1 MHVKETIME
10 SSLFYP
16 LDIPYDVAYRKNSP
30 AEPVSPHSHN
40 AVEIY
45 LTRTALP
52 DVLIEDQLYT
62 VEADT
67 LIIIPAFSVHQLYH
81 EMGIEYERYVLSIKD
96 SWIKNVFGQNKDI
109 PSCLLETGPAAFI
122 SGPEIISKMK
132 GCLDRLLGYRNVTSP
147 EALCVLFELIGLICD
162 YCHKN
167 ATKDDGSGLYPKSVA
182 SRSREKVNEMI
193 SYIQDHL
200 SENPA
205 VVDISEH
212 FHLNPDY
219 MSRLFKSHVHI
230 PIGRYISIQKIV
242 KAQELLRKGKS
253 VSEVSDELG
262 YSGYAYFFRSFQKVA
277 GISPS
282 RYRMLYSQE
291 NHIENEAQMIYRN
304 EA

>member
-1 MHVKETIME
+1 ME

-16 LDIPYDVAYRKNSP
+16 LDIPYDMAYRKNSP

-122 SGPEIISKMK
+122 SGPEIVSKMK
-132 GCLDRLLGYRNVTSP
+132 GCLDRLLGYCNVTSP

-167 ATKDDGSGLYPKSVA
+167 ATKDDSHGSGGSFSSESRLYVAAVQIPCTYPHRTLYKYSEDSKSTGTSA
-182 SRSREKVNEMI
+182 RREKRV
-193 SYIQDHL
+193 
-200 SENPA
+200 
-205 VVDISEH
+205 
-212 FHLNPDY
+212 
-219 MSRLFKSHVHI
+219 R
-230 PIGRYISIQKIV
+230 
-242 KAQELLRKGKS
+242 
-253 VSEVSDELG
+253 
-262 YSGYAYFFRSFQKVA
+262 
-277 GISPS
+277 GI
-282 RYRMLYSQE
+282 R
-291 NHIENEAQMIYRN
+291 
-304 EA
+304 

>member
-1 MHVKETIME
+1 MD

-16 LDIPYDVAYRKNSP
+16 LDIPYDMAYRKNSP

-45 LTRTALP
+45 FTRTALP

-67 LIIIPAFSVHQLYH
+67 LIIIPPFTVHQLYH

-96 SWIKNVFGQNKDI
+96 TWIKNVFGTNKDI
-109 PSCLLETGPAAFI
+109 PSCLIETGSAVFI
-122 SGPEIISKMK
+122 SGAKIVSKMT
-132 GCLDRLLGYRNVTSP
+132 GCLGSLLEYHNVTSP

-162 YCHKN
+162 HCHKN
-167 ATKDDGSGLYPKSVA
+167 GTKDDGSGIYPGPVS
-182 SRSREKVNEMI
+182 SRSQEKVNEMI

-205 VVDISEH
+205 VADISEH

-230 PIGRYISIQKIV
+230 PIGHYISIQKIA
-242 KAQELLRKGKS
+242 KAQELLREGKS

-262 YSGYAYFFRSFQKVA
+262 YSSYAYFFRSFQKVT

-282 RYRMLYSQE
+282 RYRTLYSQDI
-291 NHIENEAQMIYRN
+291 HIENEM
-304 EA
+304 

>member
-1 MHVKETIME
+1 MNP
-10 SSLFYP
+10 SFFYP
-16 LDIPYDVAYRKNSP
+16 LDIPYDMAYRKNAP
-30 AEPVSPHSHN
+30 AEPVNPHSHN

-45 LTRTALP
+45 FTRTALP

-67 LIIIPAFSVHQLYH
+67 LIIIPPFTVHQLYH

-96 SWIKNVFGQNKDI
+96 TWIKNVFGHNKDI
-109 PSCLLETGPAAFI
+109 PACLFETGSAVFI
-122 SGPEIISKMK
+122 SGAEIIKMR
-132 GCLDRLLGYRNVTSP
+132 GCLDRLLGYHNVTSP

-162 YCHKN
+162 QCYGN
-167 ATKDDGSGLYPKSVA
+167 GIKDGGSGFYSGSLVT
-182 SRSREKVNEMI
+182 RSQEKVNEMI

-200 SENPA
+200 SENPGVA
-205 VVDISEH
+205 DISEH

-230 PIGRYISIQKIV
+230 PIGHYINIQKIA
-242 KAQELLRKGKS
+242 KAQELLREGKS

-262 YSGYAYFFRSFQKVA
+262 YSSYAYFFRSFQKVT

-282 RYRMLYSQE
+282 RYRMLYSQ
-291 NHIENEAQMIYRN
+291 
-304 EA
+304 